1 MNRVSRFLILPLI
14 FLLIAA
20 TLQAAALRID
30 IGRFSRGEMTGWEAK
45 SFKGET
51 NYTLVDDAGTTVL
64 EAESH
69 NSASGLF
76 REVGIDLKQTPILN
90 WSWKTAHVLS
100 GNDERSKQGDDYPA
114 RVYVVFSG
122 GLFFWKTRAINYV
135 WSSHQPVGTIWPNAY
150 TGNARMIAVESGA
163 AQTGRWL
170 GERRNVLND
179 FRMLFDEEPGNV
191 DAVAIMTDTDNSGQS
206 ATARYGDIWFSMQ

>member
-1 MNRVSRFLILPLI
+1 MNRVSRFLIFLLI
-14 FLLIAA
+14 FLLIAT

-30 IGRFSRGEMTGWEAK
+30 IGRFSKGELSGWEAK

-51 NYTLVDDAGTTVL
+51 GYTLVDDAGTTVL
-64 EAESH
+64 EAGSH
-69 NSASGLF
+69 DSASGLF
-76 REVGIDLKQTPILN
+76 REVSVDLKQTPILN
-90 WSWKTAHVLS
+90 WSWKTANVLS
-100 GNDERSKQGDDYPA
+100 GNNEQSKQGDDYPA

-122 GLFFWKTRAINYV
+122 GLFFWRTRAINYV
-135 WSSHQPVGTIWPNAY
+135 WSSNQPVGSIWPNAY

-163 AQTGRWL
+163 TQAGNWL
-170 GERRNVLND
+170 SERRNVLND

-206 ATARYGDIWFSMQ
+206 ATARYGDIWFSTE